1 MLRRGGPMPV
11 AFSMNMMVQDS
22 PPVMAEMAR
31 PAPGNLKPV
40 SKVRKIF
47 PETWLWQNM
56 TTG

>member
-1 MLRRGGPMPV
+1 MPV
-11 AFSMNMMVQDS
+11 AFAMNSMIQDS